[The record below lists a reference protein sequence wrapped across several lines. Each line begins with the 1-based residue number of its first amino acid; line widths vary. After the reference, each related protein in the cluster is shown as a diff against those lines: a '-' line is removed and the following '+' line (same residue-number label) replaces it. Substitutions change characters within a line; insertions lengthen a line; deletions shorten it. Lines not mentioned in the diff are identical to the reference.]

1 MMDEKAY
8 REKCGKINS
17 RYNLLGSS
25 VMDITAEQHGIYK
38 WFKFTYILLFNTFS
52 QKQRKKMILSTA
64 VKNGLKNGRFLP
76 FAVLILLLISIQ
88 LNILR
93 TLIQIYAMHI
103 CISTFFFALPYITH
117 ILFERIEYVMSLH

>member
-25 VMDITAEQHGIYK
+25 IMDITTEQHGIYK

-52 QKQRKKMILSTA
+52 QKQQQKNDSLNCSKKWIKKMED
-64 VKNGLKNGRFLP
+64 FC
-76 FAVLILLLISIQ
+76 
-88 LNILR
+88 
-93 TLIQIYAMHI
+93 H
-103 CISTFFFALPYITH
+103 
-117 ILFERIEYVMSLH
+117 SLC